1 MLNKLTIRNFK
12 RFEEVEIELDNSVV
26 FVGPNNSGKTS
37 ALHALALW
45 NVGLKRWLEKRSEAP
60 SAKLRTGVAVNRHD
74 LWAVPVPAANLL
86 WRDLRTRH
94 GRREEGKQKTSN
106 IRIDISVE
114 GETDGKTWECGLE
127 FDYSNTESIYCRPLR
142 RSGETEET
150 ETEQMEVFK
159 EAASVNV
166 AYLPPMSGL
175 AANET
180 RLDQGA
186 INVRIG
192 EGRTAEVL
200 RNLCFLIH
208 KDNPEGWDALV
219 EQIRKMFGVELNPP
233 TYVEERG
240 ELKITYKET
249 KQGRGTTLDLSSSGR
264 GLQQCLLLLAYLYSH
279 PETVVLLD
287 EPDAHLEILRQRQV
301 FDLISRL
308 GKENG
313 NQVVVATHSEV
324 LLNEAA
330 NKDPLIAFWNVG
342 RPRRI
347 DDLGSQVLKSL
358 REIGYEQFLLASQ
371 TGWVLYLEGPT
382 DLAVLK
388 AFARRLGRNEALE
401 ALDSAFPRYVGNTPS
416 TVSRHFH
423 GLKEAVPDLEG
434 VALFDWLES
443 GPPKLSPVHVL
454 MWKRREIEN
463 YLCSQS
469 TLEAFAQETGLKA
482 FWEPESL
489 LAEIERKR
497 RLEAMREA
505 ISEIAKAVETLD
517 KKSPWGSDI
526 KASDEFLTPLFKN
539 YYKRLKLP
547 NQMAKKSF
555 YELAECVPED
565 EIDPE
570 IGEKLDVIAEVAAT
584 ARAQLG

>member
-12 RFEEVEIELDNSVV
+12 RFEEVEIELGSPVV
-26 FVGPNNSGKTS
+26 FVGQNNSGKTS
-37 ALHALALW
+37 ALQALALW

-74 LWAVPVPAANLL
+74 LLAVPVPSANLL
-86 WRDLRTRH
+86 WRDLRTRY

-127 FDYSNTESIYCRPLR
+127 FDYNNAEALYCRPLR
-142 RSGETEET
+142 LSEEAETDR
-150 ETEQMEVFK
+150 MEVFK
-159 EAASVNV
+159 KASSANV

-200 RNLCFLIH
+200 RNLCFLIY
-208 KDNPEGWDALV
+208 DQNLEIWGSLV
-219 EQIRKMFGVELNPP
+219 EQIRKMFGAELNPP
-233 TYVEERG
+233 IYVEERG
-240 ELKITYKET
+240 ELKMTYKEAQT
-249 KQGRGTTLDLSSSGR
+249 KQRRGATLDLSSSGR

-279 PETVVLLD
+279 PKTVVLLD

-301 FDLISRL
+301 YDLISRL
-308 GKENG
+308 GRENG

-330 NKDPLIAFWNVG
+330 EKDLLIAFWNVG

-347 DDLGSQVLKSL
+347 DNRGSQVSKSL
-358 REIGYEQFLLASQ
+358 GEIGHEHFLLASQ
-371 TGWVLYLEGPT
+371 KGWVLYLEGST
-382 DLAVLK
+382 DLAVLQ
-388 AFARRLGRNEALE
+388 AFAQRLGHNEALE
-401 ALDSAFPRYVGNTPS
+401 ALDSAFARYVGNTPS
-416 TVSRHFH
+416 EVSRHFH
-423 GLKEAVPDLEG
+423 GLKEAVPALKG
-434 VALFDWLES
+434 VALFDRIES
-443 GPPKLSPVHVL
+443 DLSKLNPVHVL
-454 MWKRREIEN
+454 VWGRREIEN

-469 TLEAFAQETGLKA
+469 TLERFAEETGRKA

-489 LAEIERKR
+489 LAEGERKR
-497 RLEAMREA
+497 RLEAMQEA
-505 ISEIAKAVETLD
+505 IREVADAAAVLGQ
-517 KKSPWGSDI
+517 KSPWGPDI
-526 KASDEFLTPLFKN
+526 KASDDFLTPLFKN
-539 YYKRLKLP
+539 YYKRLGLP

-555 YELAECVPED
+555 YELAEYVPED

-570 IGEKLDVIAEVAAT
+570 ISEKLDAIAEVAAT
-584 ARAQLG
+584 ARLQLD

>member
-12 RFEEVEIELDNSVV
+12 RFEEVEIELGSPVV

-37 ALHALALW
+37 ALQALALW

-60 SAKLRTGVAVNRHD
+60 SAKSRTGVAVNRHD
-74 LWAVPVPAANLL
+74 LLAMPVPAANLL
-86 WRDLRTRH
+86 WRDLRTEY
-94 GRREEGKQKTSN
+94 GMQEEGKQETSN

-127 FDYSNTESIYCRPLR
+127 FDYSNTESLYCSPLR
-142 RSGETEET
+142 LSGEAEP
-150 ETEQMEVFK
+150 QRMEVPQ
-159 EAASVNV
+159 EASSVSV

-175 AANET
+175 TASET

-200 RNLCFLIH
+200 RNLCFLLY
-208 KDNPEGWDALV
+208 KQDSEGWDSLV
-219 EQIRKMFGVELNPP
+219 KEIRKIFGAELDPP

-240 ELKITYKET
+240 ELKMTYKEAQT
-249 KQGRGTTLDLSSSGR
+249 KQGRGATLDLSSSGR

-287 EPDAHLEILRQRQV
+287 EPDVHLEILRQRQIY
-301 FDLISRL
+301 DLISRL
-308 GKENG
+308 GRENG

-330 NKDPLIAFWNVG
+330 KKDLLIGFWNVG
-342 RPRRI
+342 RPLRI
-347 DDLGSQVLKSL
+347 DDRGSQVLKSL
-358 REIGYEQFLLASQ
+358 KEIPYEQFLLAGQ
-371 TGWVLYLEGPT
+371 KGWVLYLEGPT

-388 AFARRLGRNEALE
+388 AFARRLGHDEAFN
-401 ALDSAFPRYVGNTPS
+401 ALDSAFPHYVGNTTS
-416 TVSRHFH
+416 SVSPHFH
-423 GLKEAVPDLEG
+423 GLKEAVPDLKG
-434 VALFDWLES
+434 VALFDRLES
-443 GPPKLSPVHVL
+443 DLSKLSPVCVL
-454 MWKRREIEN
+454 MWKQREIEN

-469 TLEAFAQETGLKA
+469 TLERFAEKTGRGA
-482 FWEPESL
+482 WEPESL
-489 LAEIERKR
+489 LAENERKR
-497 RLEAMREA
+497 WLKAMQEA
-505 ISEIAKAVETLD
+505 IHKVADAAETMGQ
-517 KKSPWGSDI
+517 KSPWGTDI
-526 KASDEFLTPLFKN
+526 KASDEFLTPLFEN
-539 YYKRLKLP
+539 YYKRLGLP

-555 YELAECVPED
+555 YELAEYVPED

-570 IGEKLDVIAEVAAT
+570 ISEKLDAIAEVAAT
-584 ARAQLG
+584 ARLQLD

>member
-12 RFEEVEIELDNSVV
+12 RFEEVEIELGSPVV

-37 ALHALALW
+37 ALQALALW

-60 SAKLRTGVAVNRHD
+60 SAKSRTGVAVNRHD
-74 LWAVPVPAANLL
+74 LLAMPVPAANLL
-86 WRDLRTRH
+86 WRDLRTSN
-94 GRREEGKQKTSN
+94 GRREEGKQETSN
-106 IRIDISVE
+106 IRIGISVE
-114 GETDGKTWECGLE
+114 GDTDGKNWECGLE
-127 FDYSNTESIYCRPLR
+127 FDYSNTESLYCHPLR
-142 RSGETEET
+142 RSNEAES
-150 ETEQMEVFK
+150 QRMEVPQ
-159 EAASVNV
+159 EASSVNV
-166 AYLPPMSGL
+166 AYLPTMSGL

-200 RNLCFLIH
+200 RNLCFLLCEQ
-208 KDNPEGWDALV
+208 NPEGWDSLV
-219 EQIRKMFGVELNPP
+219 EEIRKMFGAELDPP
-233 TYVEERG
+233 IYVEERG
-240 ELKITYKET
+240 ELKMTYKET
-249 KQGRGTTLDLSSSGR
+249 QSKQGRGATLDLSSSGR

-301 FDLISRL
+301 YDLISRL
-308 GKENG
+308 GREHG

-330 NKDPLIAFWNVG
+330 EKGMLIAFWNVG

-347 DDLGSQVLKSL
+347 DDRGSQVLKSL
-358 REIGYEQFLLASQ
+358 KEIGYEQFLLAGQ

-388 AFARRLGRNEALE
+388 AFARRLGHDKALE
-401 ALDSAFPRYVGNTPS
+401 ALDSAFPHYVGNTTS
-416 TVSRHFH
+416 EVRRHFH
-423 GLKEAVPDLEG
+423 GLKEAVPVLKG
-434 VALFDWLES
+434 VALFDRLES
-443 GPPKLSPVHVL
+443 GPPELSPVCVL
-454 MWKRREIEN
+454 MWERREIEN

-469 TLEAFAQETGLKA
+469 TLERFAEETGRGA
-482 FWEPESL
+482 WEPESL
-489 LAEIERKR
+489 LAENERKR
-497 RLEAMREA
+497 WLKAMQEEIREITDA
-505 ISEIAKAVETLD
+505 MEKLGQ
-517 KKSPWGSDI
+517 KSPWGPDI
-526 KASDEFLTPLFKN
+526 KASDEFLTQLFEN
-539 YYKRLKLP
+539 YYKRLGLP

-555 YELAECVPED
+555 YELAEYVPED

-570 IGEKLDVIAEVAAT
+570 IGEKLDAIAEVAAT
-584 ARAQLG
+584 ARLQLD